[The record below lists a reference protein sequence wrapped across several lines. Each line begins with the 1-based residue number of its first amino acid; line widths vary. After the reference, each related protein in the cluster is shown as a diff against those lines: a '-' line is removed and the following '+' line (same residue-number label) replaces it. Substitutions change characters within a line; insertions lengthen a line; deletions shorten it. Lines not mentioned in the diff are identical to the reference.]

1 MQSES
6 STDSVKESD
15 EETQSSSVVPEV
27 QTEVT
32 RFTEQALT
40 RYSEQAPTRY
50 SERNEGIST
59 RSTVGYKD
67 KRKKM
72 IMRSIMEN
80 LKIKLEKLR
89 RNRRNKY
96 NKLQRLLKK
105 CQRIKFRRRPKNQE
119 RCKKVLKRRNLL
131 NQHFNTA
138 KKTSN
143 SEDTTPGYN

>member
-6 STDSVKESD
+6 STDSGKEPD

-32 RFTEQALT
+32 RFTEQAPT

-59 RSTVGYKD
+59 RSTLGHKE
-67 KRKKM
+67 KRKKL
-72 IMRSIMEN
+72 IMRSIN
-80 LKIKLEKLR
+80 KKIKLEKLR

-131 NQHFNTA
+131 NQHFNNA
-138 KKTSN
+138 KKTYQN

>member
-6 STDSVKESD
+6 STDSVKEPD

-32 RFTEQALT
+32 RFTEQAPT

-50 SERNEGIST
+50 SERNGGIST
-59 RSTVGYKD
+59 SSTLGDKE
-67 KRKKM
+67 KRKKL
-72 IMRSIMEN
+72 IMGSIN
-80 LKIKLEKLR
+80 KKIKLEKLR

-131 NQHFNTA
+131 NQHFNTDR
-138 KKTSN
+138 KTSQN

>member
-6 STDSVKESD
+6 STDSVKEPD
-15 EETQSSSVVPEV
+15 EETQSSSVDPEV

-32 RFTEQALT
+32 RFT
-40 RYSEQAPTRY
+40 EQAPTRY

-59 RSTVGYKD
+59 RSTLGYKE

-89 RNRRNKY
+89 RHRRNKY